1 MENKIFSVAILGVG
15 GRGGDSYG
23 KIMNGMTGRYKIV
36 SLCDLR
42 PERLS
47 RFGEK
52 FGVAES
58 ERFTDENEFFAK
70 KRADVIVIA
79 TQDKDHVRQAIK
91 ALELGYDLLLEK
103 PISDDK
109 AELERLLAAR
119 KKYGG
124 KVLVCHVLRYAP
136 AFMKVAELID
146 GGEIGQLVAIN
157 ALERVTFWHQAH
169 SYVRGNWRKSE
180 ETSPMIMAKCC
191 HDLDLL
197 QFYAKSECESI
208 SSVGDIAYFK
218 RENSPEGSSDRCV
231 DCKYADTCPYSAKK
245 IYVEWWKSQGKPE
258 DYWPFNVIVQAPL
271 TEEKLAEAIKSG
283 PYGRCVFKCDND
295 VVDHQIVEMKFK
307 NGVKAELTMMGFTK
321 QCGRRYT
328 FFGTCGDITLDEST
342 DSIIV
347 HRFTLSDEDDYTIS
361 VKPLVEGGYGHGG
374 GDGGIINALYEIL
387 SGRGTE
393 ETSLDKSVESH
404 LMSIAAEDARL
415 SGKVVNLRDM
425 R

>member
-1 MENKIFSVAILGVG
+1 MGNKIFTVAILGVG

-23 KIMNGMTGRYKIV
+23 KIINGMKDKYKIV

-42 PERLS
+42 PERLN

-52 FGVAES
+52 FGVAEN
-58 ERFTDENEFFAK
+58 ELFTGENDFFAK
-70 KRADVIVIA
+70 KRADVIIIA

-91 ALELGYDLLLEK
+91 ALELGYDILLEK

-109 AELERLLAAR
+109 TELERLLAAQ

-146 GGEIGQLVAIN
+146 GGEIGRLVAIN

-218 RENSPEGSSDRCV
+218 KENSPEGSSDRCV
-231 DCKYADTCPYSAKK
+231 DCKYAETCPYSAKK
-245 IYVEWWKSQGKPE
+245 IYVEWWKAQGNPE
-258 DYWPFNVIVQAPL
+258 DYWPFNVIASAPL
-271 TEEKLAEAIKSG
+271 TEEKLAKAIKSG

-321 QCGRRYT
+321 QYGRRYT
-328 FFGTCGDITLDEST
+328 FFGTNGDITLDESA
-342 DSIIV
+342 DSITV
-347 HRFTLSDEDDYTIS
+347 HKFTLSDDDDYTIS

-374 GDGGIINALYEIL
+374 GDSGILNALYKVL
-387 SGRGTE
+387 SGMGAE
-393 ETSLDKSVESH
+393 ETSIEKSVESH
-404 LMSIAAEDARL
+404 LMSIAAEKSRL
-415 SGKVVNLRDM
+415 SGESVIIHK
-425 R
+425 